1 MLCGP
6 ARHPMSA
13 ASPDREIHIVIT
25 VENLTRE
32 RMAPRFSA
40 RAQTTSSFVRIREPE
55 NMEKTAIALAPG
67 QESVW
72 DYPRPPRLEP
82 STRNVRIE
90 FAGEVIA
97 DSTGAFRVLETSH
110 PPTWYIPPADVRQH
124 FLVPGSGQSFCEWK
138 GHAAYASLLIGG
150 RESANAAW
158 FYPRPTLAFG
168 DIRGYYAFYPS
179 RVDACYI
186 DDVRVEAQPGD
197 FYGGWITPDIA
208 GPFKGGPSTEG
219 W

>member
-1 MLCGP
+1 
-6 ARHPMSA
+6 
-13 ASPDREIHIVIT
+13 
-25 VENLTRE
+25 
-32 RMAPRFSA
+32 
-40 RAQTTSSFVRIREPE
+40 
-55 NMEKTAIALAPG
+55 MEKTAIALSPG

-97 DSTGAFRVLETSH
+97 NSTGAFRVLETSH

-138 GHAAYASLLIGG
+138 GHAAYASLVIGG

-179 RVDACYI
+179 RVDACYV
-186 DDVRVEAQPGD
+186 DDVR
-197 FYGGWITPDIA
+197 
-208 GPFKGGPSTEG
+208 
-219 W
+219 